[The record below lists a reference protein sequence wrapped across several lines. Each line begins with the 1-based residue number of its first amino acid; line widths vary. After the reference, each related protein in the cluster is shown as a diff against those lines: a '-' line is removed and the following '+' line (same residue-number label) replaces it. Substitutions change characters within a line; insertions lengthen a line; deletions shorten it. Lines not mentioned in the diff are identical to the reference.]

1 MARRK
6 VIADSEDEDEGD
18 DIQICGAEHDICPP
32 EPEPLSPHHR
42 PSSPTAAEGV
52 REGSDVTDPSFFARL
67 YNDHQSL
74 AAQQSNLIEN
84 IVRQSQRASASCGD
98 VSFPTKLKGRN
109 ANPSSG
115 TNVTSPLAL
124 NRSQARKKLLS
135 DSASEFT
142 TPRRSV
148 AQEWDVP
155 SSPEDETVS
164 HTTKGTRSKLNTNG
178 RMGRRGSQH
187 PSSLAATKITAA
199 EETARNA
206 DFEESDVHH
215 QLPEDQYIELPP
227 PPTVRARKISQYH
240 TTVPDTANFYIAQS
254 NLTTMQK
261 LEYQRVNTS
270 TNGYGGLPGSI
281 LHHKSSGA
289 TTIAY
294 STPSGYSSIPPLPGE
309 EILAPGAEHS
319 SPRQNEIIEVSLY
332 MSSKYAPFL
341 D

>member
-18 DIQICGAEHDICPP
+18 DIEMCGAEGDICPP

-42 PSSPTAAEGV
+42 PSSPAAAESL
-52 REGSDVTDPSFFARL
+52 REESDVTDPSFFARL

-84 IVRQSQRASASCGD
+84 IVRQSQRASASSGD
-98 VSFPTKLKGRN
+98 VSFPTKSKGRN

-124 NRSQARKKLLS
+124 NRSQVHKKLFG
-135 DSASEFT
+135 DGASEFT
-142 TPRRSV
+142 TPHRSV
-148 AQEWDVP
+148 AQEWEVP
-155 SSPEDETVS
+155 SSPEGETVS
-164 HTTKGTRSKLNTNG
+164 HATKDTRGKPKTYGRTRRRESK
-178 RMGRRGSQH
+178 Q
-187 PSSLAATKITAA
+187 PSSPAAAKITAA
-199 EETARNA
+199 RETAHNA
-206 DFEESDVHH
+206 DFEESDVNH

-227 PPTVRARKISQYH
+227 PPTVRARKISQHH
-240 TTVPDTANFYIAQS
+240 TAVSDTANFYIVQS

-261 LEYQRVNTS
+261 LEYQKVNTS
-270 TNGYGGLPGSI
+270 TNGYGGLPGS
-281 LHHKSSGA
+281 LVHHKSSGA

-309 EILAPGAEHS
+309 ESLAPGMEHG
-319 SPRQNEIIEVSLY
+319 SPRRNEIIRVSSY
-332 MSSKYAPFL
+332 VSSR
-341 D
+341 